1 MKRIRVGAMFLSLL
15 MSVSFTAC
23 GGKNTQTDGK
33 TEIVNTTLGQ
43 ELQDLNKAYKDGI
56 ITQKEYEKAKKALID
71 QRTKQ
76 E

>member
-43 ELQDLNKAYKDGI
+43 ELQDLDKAYKDGI
-56 ITQKEYEKAKKALID
+56 IPALFFGLQGRNYHPERI
-71 QRTKQ
+71 
-76 E
+76 